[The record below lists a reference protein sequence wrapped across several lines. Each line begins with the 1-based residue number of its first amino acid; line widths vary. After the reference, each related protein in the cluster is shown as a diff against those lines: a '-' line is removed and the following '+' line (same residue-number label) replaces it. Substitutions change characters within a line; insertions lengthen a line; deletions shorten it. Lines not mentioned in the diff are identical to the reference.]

1 MMGNT
6 MDNVLVKYRAF
17 LTAAD
22 LGSFTRAGEALG
34 YSQSG
39 ISRMIADLEREWGVK
54 LLERDRGGV
63 RLTSEG
69 HELAPAVQAVCD
81 EHGRLR
87 ARIDSMSGLESGLI
101 RIGTVTSVATHWLP
115 SVIKRFR
122 KDYPNIDY
130 EITTRGYSE
139 VERMIAEGKVDC
151 GFVRLPTRP
160 SFDTIYLGRDEL
172 KVVMSA
178 DHPMASAD
186 RFPIRALAD
195 YPFMTIDKQGDSD
208 IASMLEKY
216 GVRIQSSMTTWDDYA
231 VFAMVEKGLGI
242 SVQPAL
248 ILKRLPFNIVAK
260 SFDEPQYRELALA
273 MRNRNKLPLATER
286 FLDYLAYRDDD

>member
-1 MMGNT
+1 
-6 MDNVLVKYRAF
+6 MDNALVKYRAF
-17 LTAAD
+17 LTAAHM
-22 LGSFTRAGEALG
+22 GSFTRAAEALG

-39 ISRMIADLEREWGVK
+39 ISRMIADLEHEWGVK

-81 EHGRLR
+81 EHGRLQ
-87 ARIDSMSGLESGLI
+87 ARIDSMSGLETGLI
-101 RIGTVTSVATHWLP
+101 RIGAVTSVATHWLP
-115 SVIKRFR
+115 NIIKKFR
-122 KDYPNIDY
+122 QDYPNIDY
-130 EITTRGYSE
+130 EITTRGYSK
-139 VERMIAEGKVDC
+139 VERMIAEGQVDC
-151 GFVRLPTRP
+151 GFVRLPTWP

-186 RFPIRALAD
+186 RFPIRALGD
-195 YPFMTIDKQGDSD
+195 YPFMTIDRQGDSD
-208 IASMLEKY
+208 IASMLRKY
-216 GVRIQSSMTTWDDYA
+216 DIKIQSSMTTWDDYA

-248 ILKRLPFNIVAK
+248 ILQRLPFNIVVK

-273 MRNRNKLPLATER
+273 MRNRDTLPLAAKR
-286 FLDYLAYRDDD
+286 FIDYLGYRNSE

>member
-1 MMGNT
+1 
-6 MDNVLVKYRAF
+6 MDSVLIKYRAF
-17 LTAAD
+17 LTAAR

-39 ISRMIADLEREWGVK
+39 ISRMIADLERDWNVK

-81 EHGRLR
+81 EHGRLQ
-87 ARIDSMSGLESGLI
+87 ARIDSMSGLETGLI

-115 SVIKRFR
+115 SIVKRFR
-122 KDYPNIDY
+122 ADYPNIDY

-139 VERMIAEGKVDC
+139 VERMIAEGQVDC

-160 SFDTIYLGRDEL
+160 NFDTIYLGRDEL
-172 KVVMSA
+172 KVVMAA
-178 DHPMASAD
+178 DHPMATAD
-186 RFPIRALAD
+186 RFPIRALND
-195 YPFMTIDKQGDSD
+195 YPFMTVDKQGDSD
-208 IASMLEKY
+208 IAAVLEKY
-216 GVRIQSSMTTWDDYA
+216 DVRIQSSMTTWDDYA

-248 ILKRLPFNIVAK
+248 LLQRLPFDIVAK
-260 SFDEPQYRELALA
+260 SFDEPQFRELALA
-273 MRNRNKLPLATER
+273 MRNRNTIPLATKR
-286 FLDYLAYRDDD
+286 FIDYLGYRNAE